1 MKMRPITLALATVAL
16 ATVSFASNAADLTFS
31 NTTSISIPDVGLGNP
46 YPSTINVSGVTG
58 TTTNVT
64 VTLNNYSHTFSNDVE
79 ILLVAPTGQKIILN
93 NDVGGSSDY
102 INATITYSAS
112 ASGGVSGS
120 PIPSG
125 TYLPAASDPNQSLPG
140 PAPAAPYSTDLTT
153 LNGVSPN
160 GTWSLYVNDDLAG
173 DSGTIANGWSLTISG
188 INDQTCASEG
198 YTGTKLTWCQNICEK
213 GYTGATLDMWIHRW
227 VNRYRDLPYCAREG
241 NEEPPP
247 QEG

>member
-16 ATVSFASNAADLTFS
+16 ATASFASNAADLTFS

-93 NDVGGSSDY
+93 NDVGGGSDY

-125 TYLPAASDPNQSLPG
+125 TYLPAASNPNQSLPG

-198 YTGTKLTWCQNICEK
+198 YTGTQLTWCRNICES
-213 GYTGATLDMWIHRW
+213 GLSGRQLDTWIHRW
-227 VNRYRDLPYCAREG
+227 INRYRDLPYCLVS
-241 NEEPPP
+241 P
-247 QEG
+247 Q